1 MNTLRWFLLVCTALA
16 LVGFIALL
24 TIADGFRRSFGASEH
39 GPLLVILPLAVA
51 LVFLGALVWPE
62 PKALRHIA
70 AVMALILAG
79 LSLRVFQ
86 ESAFIGSLG
95 LVYSGLWGG
104 MVLADGL
111 AGWERT
117 STVITG

>member
-24 TIADGFRRSFGASEH
+24 TIADRFRRSFGASEH

-95 LVYSGLWGG
+95 LVYSGLWGVWYWR
-104 MVLADGL
+104 MALQ
-111 AGWERT
+111 AGNAQ
-117 STVITG
+117 VP